1 VLFSLQDWEDMCVE
15 EARFNEE
22 AFFNEEARFAC
33 EPESDVS
40 RSA

>member
-1 VLFSLQDWEDMCVE
+1 LLFSLQDWEDLCV
-15 EARFNEE
+15 EE
-22 AFFNEEARFAC
+22 AFFNEEAFFAC